1 MKKSDLFLFSYS
13 FSSIGG
19 PLALVTQFSRGLSP
33 LDVILSSILF
43 LPTVYVIYHVTKKIK
58 GDKGLYEYLLNRRE
72 ISTAFLYFWF
82 FSYFL
87 YLSYTVDYVVYYILQ
102 LDGFLATVTL
112 VLLTLGISLLTLT
125 GSELWFLVFSSFIQ
139 LFLSIPIGWQVS
151 LTDSVNFSQIIPT
164 SEAFVCITL
173 APFAKTENS
182 NAKVIFYAYAI
193 AVSLMAI
200 STLFVVPKAIYYAS
214 SISAFSLIIV
224 EFYAIKKILTRK
236 LLIIIVLLFSTMTFA
251 SLINPYQYYLYT
263 IVPSLSAL
271 YVSLGIFFSSI
282 AFSKSGNVALRA
294 SSIVSLAIVA
304 YGFYTSLDFGSLSVF
319 MTEIVSLLSIS
330 VLVLYKIGVRRSL

>member
-19 PLALVTQFSRGLSP
+19 PLALVAQFSRGLSP

-112 VLLTLGISLLTLT
+112 VLLTLGVSLLTLT

-151 LTDSVNFSQIIPT
+151 LTDSVNFSQILPT

-236 LLIIIVLLFSTMTFA
+236 LLIIVLLFSTMTFA

-330 VLVLYKIGVRRSL
+330 VLVLYKIEKKAFIK

>member
-19 PLALVTQFSRGLSP
+19 PLALVAQFSGGLSP

-102 LDGFLATVTL
+102 LDGLLATVTL
-112 VLLTLGISLLTLT
+112 VLLTLGVSLLTLT

-236 LLIIIVLLFSTMTFA
+236 PLIIVLLFSTMTVA

>member
-19 PLALVTQFSRGLSP
+19 PLALVAQFSRGLSP

-112 VLLTLGISLLTLT
+112 VLLTLGVSLLTLT

-224 EFYAIKKILTRK
+224 EFYAIKKILPRK
-236 LLIIIVLLFSTMTFA
+236 LLIIVLLFSTMTVA

-294 SSIVSLAIVA
+294 SSIVSLAIVI

>member
-19 PLALVTQFSRGLSP
+19 PLALVAQFSRGLSP

-112 VLLTLGISLLTLT
+112 VLLTLGVSLLTLT

-151 LTDSVNFSQIIPT
+151 LTDSVNFSQILPT

-236 LLIIIVLLFSTMTFA
+236 LLIIVLLFSTMTFA

-319 MTEIVSLLSIS
+319 MTEIVSLISIS
-330 VLVLYKIGVRRSL
+330 VLILYKIGVRRSL

>member
-19 PLALVTQFSRGLSP
+19 PLALVAQFSRGLSP

-112 VLLTLGISLLTLT
+112 VLLTLGVSLLTLT

-151 LTDSVNFSQIIPT
+151 LTDSVNFSQILPT

-224 EFYAIKKILTRK
+224 EFYAIKKILPRK
-236 LLIIIVLLFSTMTFA
+236 LLIIVLLFSTMTFA

-282 AFSKSGNVALRA
+282 AFSKSGNVLLRA
-294 SSIVSLAIVA
+294 SSIVSLVIVA

-319 MTEIVSLLSIS
+319 MTEIVSLISIS

>member
-1 MKKSDLFLFSYS
+1 MKKSDLFHFSYS
-13 FSSIGG
+13 FSSTGC
-19 PLALVTQFSRGLSP
+19 PLALVAQFSRGLSP

-58 GDKGLYEYLLNRRE
+58 GDKGLYEYLLNHRE

-112 VLLTLGISLLTLT
+112 VLLTLGVSLLTLT

-139 LFLSIPIGWQVS
+139 LFLSIPKGWQVS

-200 STLFVVPKAIYYAS
+200 STLFIVPKAIYYAS

-236 LLIIIVLLFSTMTFA
+236 LLIIVLLF
-251 SLINPYQYYLYT
+251 QQ
-263 IVPSLSAL
+263 
-271 YVSLGIFFSSI
+271 
-282 AFSKSGNVALRA
+282 
-294 SSIVSLAIVA
+294 
-304 YGFYTSLDFGSLSVF
+304 
-319 MTEIVSLLSIS
+319 
-330 VLVLYKIGVRRSL
+330 

>member
-19 PLALVTQFSRGLSP
+19 PLALIAQFSRGLSP
-33 LDVILSSILF
+33 LGVILSSILF
-43 LPTVYVIYHVTKKIK
+43 FPTVYVIYHVTKEVK
-58 GDKGLYEYLLNRRE
+58 GEKGLYEYLLNSRKV
-72 ISTAFLYFWF
+72 STAFLYFWF

-112 VLLTLGISLLTLT
+112 VLLTLGIDLLTLT

-139 LFLSIPIGWQVS
+139 LFLSIPIGRQVS
-151 LTDSVNFSQIIPT
+151 LTDSVNLSQILPT

-173 APFAKTENS
+173 TPFAKTENS
-182 NAKVIFYAYAI
+182 NAKVIFYAYVI

-200 STLFVVPKAIYYAS
+200 STLFAIPKFIYYAS

-224 EFYAIKKILTRK
+224 EFYAIKKILPRK
-236 LLIIIVLLFSTMTFA
+236 LLIIVLLFSAMTLV

-282 AFSKSGNVALRA
+282 AFSKGGNVFLRA
-294 SSIVSLAIVA
+294 SSIVSLVIVA
-304 YGFYTSLDFGSLSVF
+304 YGFYTSLDFESLSVL
-319 MTEIVSLLSIS
+319 MIEIISLLSIFG
-330 VLVLYKIGVRRSL
+330 LVLYKNGRKSS

>member
-19 PLALVTQFSRGLSP
+19 PLALVAQFSRGLSP

-43 LPTVYVIYHVTKKIK
+43 LPTVYVIYHITKKIK

-112 VLLTLGISLLTLT
+112 VLLTLGVSLLTLT

-151 LTDSVNFSQIIPT
+151 LTDSVNFSQILPT

-214 SISAFSLIIV
+214 SISALSLIIV
-224 EFYAIKKILTRK
+224 EFYAIKKILPRK
-236 LLIIIVLLFSTMTFA
+236 LLIIVLLFSTMTVA
-251 SLINPYQYYLYT
+251 SLIDPYQYYLYT

-282 AFSKSGNVALRA
+282 AFSKSGNVLLRA
-294 SSIVSLAIVA
+294 SSIVSLAIVV

>member
-19 PLALVTQFSRGLSP
+19 PLALVAQFSRGLSP

-43 LPTVYVIYHVTKKIK
+43 LPTVYVIYHVTKTIK

-112 VLLTLGISLLTLT
+112 VLLTLGVSLLTLR

-236 LLIIIVLLFSTMTFA
+236 LLIIVLLFSTMTFA

-282 AFSKSGNVALRA
+282 AFSKSGNVVLRA
-294 SSIVSLAIVA
+294 SSIVSLVIVA